1 MVVDDDTDATNDGVK
16 GLLQWSGKGGH
27 GVAGEGPI
35 GRALLPESRA
45 SAAEHGV
52 PGAGPRGRALVHKL
66 DAELGVLS
74 EVVALNGVACSRL
87 WIELHATEQQTGS

>member
-1 MVVDDDTDATNDGVK
+1 MVADDDTDATNNDVK

-35 GRALLPESRA
+35 GRALPPESRV
-45 SAAEHGV
+45 STVEHGV
-52 PGAGPRGRALVHKL
+52 PDAGTRGRALVHKL

-74 EVVALNGVACSRL
+74 EVGALNGVACSRL
-87 WIELHATEQQTGS
+87 WIELHATEELTGS

>member
-1 MVVDDDTDATNDGVK
+1 MVADDDTDATNDGVK

-45 SAAEHGV
+45 SAAEHGD

-74 EVVALNGVACSRL
+74 KVVALNCVVCSRL

>member
-1 MVVDDDTDATNDGVK
+1 MVADDDTDATNDGVK

-35 GRALLPESRA
+35 GRAIPPESRS

-52 PGAGPRGRALVHKL
+52 PGAGPRALVHKL

-87 WIELHATEQQTGS
+87 